1 MYPIP
6 EKPKI
11 SLIVPTLNEEKLIAS
26 TLRNAC
32 RVAPEAEIIVVDGGS
47 RDNTARIAGKY
58 AKVHA
63 TRGNIGHAR
72 NIGAKMSEGDI
83 LVFLDAD
90 TTITRQFI
98 DEALRA
104 LADLDVVG
112 AGGSIMPHG
121 ASQLEEV
128 AFYFFNLLIK
138 VSFLVGKP
146 NLAGTCVAY
155 KRKPFLEVDGFNI
168 SMVASE
174 DFDLCKRISKKGKVV
189 FLENVIVRT
198 SRRRLKKLGLVGLIA
213 DWSRITIQ
221 YFLGKKPPAYRVF
234 R

>member
-1 MYPIP
+1 MYSIP

-11 SLIVPTLNEEKLIAS
+11 SIIVPTFNEEKIIAS
-26 TLRNAC
+26 TLGNVRK
-32 RVAPEAEIIVVDGGS
+32 VAPEAEIIVADGGS
-47 RDNTARIAGKY
+47 RDNTKRIAEKY

-63 TRGNIGHAR
+63 TRGNVGNAR
-72 NIGAKMSEGDI
+72 NTGAKMSEGDI

-90 TTITRQFI
+90 TTITRQFV
-98 DEALRA
+98 DEALKA
-104 LADLDVVG
+104 LADSNVVG
-112 AGGSIMPHG
+112 VGGLIMPHG
-121 ASQLEEV
+121 TNQLEEAV
-128 AFYFFNLLIK
+128 FYFFNFLIK

-155 KRKPFLEVDGFNI
+155 KRKPFLEVGGFDI

-189 FLENVIVRT
+189 FLDNVVVRT
-198 SRRRLKKLGLVGLIA
+198 SRRRLKKLGLRGLIA
-213 DWSRITIQ
+213 DWSRVTVQ
-221 YFLGKKPPAYRVF
+221 HFLGKKPQVYRAF